1 MRILIVLLLALL
13 TGCAVNAPP
22 RPNIVF
28 ILADDLGYGDLG
40 CYGQKL
46 IQTPHIDRLASEGVR
61 FTQAYAG
68 STVCAPSRAALI
80 TGQHTGHTRIRGNLR
95 IPRSAED
102 PSVAEV
108 LQSAGYRTALFGKW
122 GLGEAGTTGVPTRK
136 GFDSFYGYLNQG
148 HAHNSWPTFL
158 VRDEQRVPLRN
169 VVPEEL
175 PDGKGVA
182 TQRIDYSNH
191 LIHDELLRYI
201 DQQDRTQPFFIY
213 AAYTLPHAN
222 NEGQAIEVPD
232 LGFYA
237 HQDWPEVQK
246 RYAAAVTL
254 LDRYVGEIIQRLKQ
268 RGLDQNTLVIFTS
281 DNGTHRE
288 GGNDPAFFQSSGPLR
303 GIKRDLYEGGIRVPM
318 IARWPARIAAGRIS
332 EHVWAFWDFLPT
344 AAELS
349 GAACPDHIDG
359 ISIMPKLLN
368 RPGQQHHEYLYW
380 EFHEGGFSQAVRI
393 GNLKGVRLGPNLP
406 IELYDLSRDQSE
418 SNNIATD
425 HPGVVARITE
435 LMSLARSESEHWPV
449 QP

>member
-1 MRILIVLLLALL
+1 
-13 TGCAVNAPP
+13 
-22 RPNIVF
+22 
-28 ILADDLGYGDLG
+28 
-40 CYGQKL
+40 
-46 IQTPHIDRLASEGVR
+46 
-61 FTQAYAG
+61 
-68 STVCAPSRAALI
+68 
-80 TGQHTGHTRIRGNLR
+80 
-95 IPRSAED
+95 
-102 PSVAEV
+102 
-108 LQSAGYRTALFGKW
+108 
-122 GLGEAGTTGVPTRK
+122 
-136 GFDSFYGYLNQG
+136 
-148 HAHNSWPTFL
+148 